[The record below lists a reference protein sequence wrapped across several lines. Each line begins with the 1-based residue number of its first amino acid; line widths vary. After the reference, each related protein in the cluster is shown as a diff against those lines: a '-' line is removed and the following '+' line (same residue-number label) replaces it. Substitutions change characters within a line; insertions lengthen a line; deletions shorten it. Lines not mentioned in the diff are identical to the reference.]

1 MDEIREKFGRS
12 VRLTPERRAH
22 IERRKEMVG
31 QRAKIRETLTEPDV
45 VRRSRHDPA
54 VYLYYKHF
62 GETPVSEKYLLVV
75 AKVEVESPFVITA
88 FFTDTIKA
96 GEQLWP
102 KPKREASN
110 S

>member
-1 MDEIREKFGRS
+1 MESFKERFGRF

-22 IERRKEMVG
+22 IERRKEMLG
-31 QRAKIRETLTEPDV
+31 QLAKIWETLKEPDV

-54 VYLYYKHF
+54 VHLYYKRF
-62 GETPVSEKYLLVV
+62 EATPVSDKYLLVV
-75 AKVEVESPFVITA
+75 VKAEVGSPFVITA

-102 KPKREASN
+102 RNEETEGS